1 MLLDASAITEALAIL
16 PGWSGDTSAITTS
29 HQFDTFPEAILGVA
43 AVAQAAEQ
51 ADHHPDIDIRWRTVT
66 FVLSTHEAG
75 GVTEKDLGMADAIN
89 SVLGR

>member
-51 ADHHPDIDIRWRTVT
+51 ADHHPDIDIRWNRVRIAVVT
-66 FVLSTHEAG
+66 HDQG
-75 GVTEKDLGMADAIN
+75 GITEKDTSLAAECDRLA
-89 SVLGR
+89 VA